1 MHQITP
7 ETKIMRVLIILIAV
21 TALLCGVTLPGI
33 SRGQENGVLSPG
45 RPRPPEEIIDPHFT
59 GKDCDVCH
67 EGTPREGDA
76 DKQLKYGGDDIAMCN
91 SCHGNESLKGD
102 LHPAGITPPP
112 PGGAVNIPSGLPLYG
127 GNITCRTCHDVY
139 LQCRVQPSVQFE
151 NINFLRGAPY
161 KKTVDLCF
169 RCHNREAYAKTNPHQ
184 QRDGA
189 GNVLRDRCLYCHQS
203 APDADAAASI
213 ADVSFKTETST
224 FCAACHGEEE
234 KFHPARANHIAVAPE
249 EMQRAIR
256 SAEEKHEV
264 SLPLFRGEIFCGT
277 CHNPHEKG
285 IIKRDA
291 AAKVADEKLRL
302 RLDGSFDLCV
312 ACHKEKEDL
321 PRRETAIVIEDKELT
336 VTGARGDVPS
346 YHKSFLEK
354 KCRACHSIT
363 REHPEP
369 PAVYKMCFLADCH
382 DASLVAGTFKHGDTE
397 EGNCLLCHSQHG
409 SQYAAHIVSDQQKL
423 CKACHPLITRPE
435 EETAPAE
442 SGQAAG
448 EDLHD
453 YYLQLFRKLL
463 PDQQLSCRYC
473 HGEDHSTVVYE
484 KGITACY
491 QCHNY
496 IWQLIRGKPGKPV
509 DIHDTLSGFAGKS
522 CTHCHNP
529 HSSDFPYLLKKEP
542 EAYK

>member
-1 MHQITP
+1 MREIMSDP
-7 ETKIMRVLIILIAV
+7 KIKCFMSALIAAV
-21 TALLCGVTLPGI
+21 VLVCPCMPAGVSRAESGALSDKKV
-33 SRGQENGVLSPG
+33 RA
-45 RPRPPEEIIDPHFT
+45 PEEIIDPHFT
-59 GKDCDVCH
+59 GKDCDICH
-67 EGTPREGDA
+67 EGTPKEGDR
-76 DKQLKYGGDDIAMCN
+76 DLRLKFSGDDIAMCN
-91 SCHGNESLKGD
+91 SCHQNESLKGD

-112 PGGAVNIPSGLPLYG
+112 SGGPVSVPSELPLYG
-127 GNITCRTCHDVY
+127 GKVTCRTCHDVY

-169 RCHNREAYAKTNPHQ
+169 RCHNREVYAKTNPHQ

-189 GNVLRDRCLYCHQS
+189 GNVLRERCLYCHQS
-203 APDADAAASI
+203 APDADASASI
-213 ADVSFKTETST
+213 ADVSFKTETSA
-224 FCAACHGEEE
+224 FCAACHGKEEN
-234 KFHPARANHIAVAPE
+234 FHPARANHIVAASE
-249 EMQRAIR
+249 QMQSAIR
-256 SAEEKHEV
+256 SAEEKHAV

-277 CHNPHEKG
+277 CHNPHDRD
-285 IIKRDA
+285 IIRRAA

-302 RLDGSFDLCV
+302 RLGASFDLCV

-321 PRRETAIVIEDKELT
+321 PQRETAIVIEDRELT
-336 VTGARGDVPS
+336 VTEARGDVPS

-382 DASLVAGTFKHGDTE
+382 DASLIAGTFKHGDVE

-409 SQYAAHIVSDQQKL
+409 SQYGAHIVSDQQKL
-423 CKACHPLITRPE
+423 CKACHPLITRAE
-435 EETAPAE
+435 EGAAPAE
-442 SGQAAG
+442 SVQQAGQ
-448 EDLHD
+448 DLHD
-453 YYLQLFRKLL
+453 YYRQLFRKLL

-473 HGEDHSTVVYE
+473 HGEDHSAVIYE
-484 KGITACY
+484 KGITSCY

-496 IWQLIRGKPGKPV
+496 SKALIKDKPGKPT
-509 DIHDTLSGFAGKS
+509 DIHDTLAGFAGNS

-529 HSSDFPYLLKKEP
+529 HSSDFPHLLQKEP
-542 EAYK
+542 ESYK